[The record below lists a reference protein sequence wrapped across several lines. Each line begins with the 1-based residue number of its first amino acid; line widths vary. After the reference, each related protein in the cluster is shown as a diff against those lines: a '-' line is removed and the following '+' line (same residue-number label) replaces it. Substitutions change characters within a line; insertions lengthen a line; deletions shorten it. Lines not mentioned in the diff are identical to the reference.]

1 MLVDYNGFDFYL
13 RGISLKFA
21 VGILIMQLEIICGNN
36 CLRCLKSSRF
46 FSGKIV
52 CPKETLKGEKK

>member
-21 VGILIMQLEIICGNN
+21 VGILIMQWRSFAGTTVSNVLNRRDSFEE
-36 CLRCLKSSRF
+36 RSFVR
-46 FSGKIV
+46 
-52 CPKETLKGEKK
+52 KKL

>member
-36 CLRCLKSSRF
+36 CLKCLKSLRF
-46 FSGKIV
+46 F
-52 CPKETLKGEKK
+52 